1 MACEEHGFEL
11 NSRIKSPIGYFLAEL
26 GDMDSNHDSRLQ
38 RALSY
43 H

>member
-1 MACEEHGFEL
+1 MPRPGWFPL
-11 NSRIKSPIGYFLAEL
+11 
-26 GDMDSNHDSRLQ
+26 MDSNHDSRLQ